1 MPISELL
8 KWKTIGAT
16 LNGSNASVRRCIEYG
31 VERFFFDFFFFSVK
45 KKARHFSNV
54 KDYRKIDQIHHRN
67 VLNNTF
73 ESANFFWENMPLKPN
88 NNGFEYILN
97 ELFFYCYLFDM
108 DFGNFG
114 RFSIATFAVDRLS
127 QMQLAFIF
135 KAWTTQCMDESKIGR
150 LSLFISASLV
160 HLWLHIRLQKYFNP
174 ECRCLVFNVNHLWI
188 DVCSQHYPCGRCNKW
203 FRRTFKHVYTW
214 AKFGS

>member
-97 ELFFYCYLFDM
+97 EFFFIIIICLIWILETLG
-108 DFGNFG
+108 DF
-114 RFSIATFAVDRLS
+114 
-127 QMQLAFIF
+127 
-135 KAWTTQCMDESKIGR
+135 
-150 LSLFISASLV
+150 
-160 HLWLHIRLQKYFNP
+160 RLQRLLLTVYHKCSLHSSSKHERHNAWMNQKSADSA
-174 ECRCLVFNVNHLWI
+174 CLFPLH
-188 DVCSQHYPCGRCNKW
+188 
-203 FRRTFKHVYTW
+203 
-214 AKFGS
+214 